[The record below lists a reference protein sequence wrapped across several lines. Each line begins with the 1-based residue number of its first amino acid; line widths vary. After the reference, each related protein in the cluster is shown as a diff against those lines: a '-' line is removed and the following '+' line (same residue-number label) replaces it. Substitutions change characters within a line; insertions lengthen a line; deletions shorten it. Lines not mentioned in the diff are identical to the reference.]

1 MLAQDYNKRGK
12 DIVFPCYAQRKLDGV
27 RCVAIAGKGLYSR
40 NGKPMSAHLTTIRAE
55 VDSLPPGTIL
65 DGELYA
71 DKTHLSFQEIVGL
84 AKKATLKK
92 GDIEKLPHLYL
103 CVYDVVMDGSNKDRK
118 KWLDALFASRTF
130 SYIKQLPTAVCNSAD
145 DAKYLHSVYVGEG
158 YEGLILR
165 NVKGLYKVG
174 HRSKDLQKYKEFLDE
189 EFPIVGFKEGD
200 GLEKGCVIWTC
211 RTADGAEFDCRPR
224 GTREERCVLFR
235 SGASYIGKPLSVR
248 FQEWTDDKV
257 PRFPVGIA
265 IRDYE

>member
-1 MLAQDYNKRGK
+1 
-12 DIVFPCYAQRKLDGV
+12 
-27 RCVAIAGKGLYSR
+27 VAE
-40 NGKPMSAHLTTIRAE
+40 P
-55 VDSLPPGTIL
+55 
-65 DGELYA
+65 
-71 DKTHLSFQEIVGL
+71 
-84 AKKATLKK
+84 KAVKAAL
-92 GDIEKLPHLYL
+92 G
-103 CVYDVVMDGSNKDRK
+103 DVVMDGDNKARK

-130 SYIKQLPTAVCNSAD
+130 AHIKQLPTAVCNSAD
-145 DAKYLHSVYVGEG
+145 DAKYLHSKYVEEG

-211 RTADGAEFDCRPR
+211 RTATGLEFDCRPR
-224 GTREERCVLFR
+224 GTREERCTLFR
-235 SGASYIGKPLSVR
+235 AGATYIGKPLSVR

-257 PRFPVGIA
+257 PRFPVGLT